1 MAVADAVATAITA
14 VASQKREEDP
24 NLSYSA
30 SLHKKGLN
38 EILKKIGEEASET
51 IIAAKSDNK
60 DELIHEIADLWFHC
74 LVLLSKKDLTV
85 DDVTN
90 ELKKRSG
97 TSGIEEKKNRK

>member
-1 MAVADAVATAITA
+1 VSYTAA
-14 VASQKREEDP
+14 
-24 NLSYSA
+24 
-30 SLHKKGLN
+30 LHKKGLN

-51 IIAAKSDNK
+51 IIAAKSDNN

-74 LVLLSKKDLTV
+74 LVLLSKKELSV

-97 TSGIEEKKNRK
+97 MSGIEEKKNRK

>member
-1 MAVADAVATAITA
+1 MKDDFLESLLQIIK
-14 VASQKREEDP
+14 SKKDEDP
-24 NLSYSA
+24 NVSYTA
-30 SLHKKGLN
+30 ALHKKGLN

-51 IIAAKSDNK
+51 IIAAKSDNN

-74 LVLLSKKDLTV
+74 LVLLSKKELSV

-97 TSGIEEKKNRK
+97 MSGIEEKKNRK

>member
-1 MAVADAVATAITA
+1 M
-14 VASQKREEDP
+14 
-24 NLSYSA
+24 
-30 SLHKKGLN
+30 N

-97 TSGIEEKKNRK
+97 VSGIEEKKNRK

>member
-1 MAVADAVATAITA
+1 M
-14 VASQKREEDP
+14 
-24 NLSYSA
+24 
-30 SLHKKGLN
+30 N

>member
-1 MAVADAVATAITA
+1 MKDDFLESLLQIIK
-14 VASQKREEDP
+14 SKREEDP
-24 NLSYSA
+24 NLSYLA

>member
-1 MAVADAVATAITA
+1 MKDDFLESLLQIIK
-14 VASQKREEDP
+14 SKKDEDP
-24 NLSYSA
+24 NVSYTA
-30 SLHKKGLN
+30 ALHKKGLN

-51 IIAAKSDNK
+51 IIAAKSDNN

-74 LVLLSKKDLTV
+74 LVLLSKKELSF

-97 TSGIEEKKNRK
+97 MSGIEEKKNRK

>member
-1 MAVADAVATAITA
+1 MKDDFLESLLQIIK
-14 VASQKREEDP
+14 SKKDEDP
-24 NLSYSA
+24 NVSYTA
-30 SLHKKGLN
+30 ALHKKGLN

-97 TSGIEEKKNRK
+97 MSGIEEKKNRK

>member
-1 MAVADAVATAITA
+1 MKDDFLESLLQIIK
-14 VASQKREEDP
+14 SKKDEDP
-24 NLSYSA
+24 NVSYTA
-30 SLHKKGLN
+30 ALHKKGLN

>member
-1 MAVADAVATAITA
+1 MKDDFLESLLQIIK
-14 VASQKREEDP
+14 SKKEEDP
-24 NLSYSA
+24 NLSYTT

-38 EILKKIGEEASET
+38 EILKKIGEEASEI

-90 ELKKRSG
+90 ELKKRLG

>member
-1 MAVADAVATAITA
+1 MKDDFLESLLQIIK
-14 VASQKREEDP
+14 SKKEEDP
-24 NLSYSA
+24 NLSYTA
-30 SLHKKGLN
+30 SLHQKGLN

-97 TSGIEEKKNRK
+97 TYGIEEKRKRK